1 VGSGAVEAVVVVP
14 LERGAFGLSTLHQ
27 VVDVGFAP
35 ARLEQEL
42 VAGLAGG
49 EALRDPAEGRERLAL
64 GQPARVAVELG
75 AVVAAVEV
83 DRELPRL
90 LPQLV
95 VEGDAGALA
104 GAAADRRP
112 REAAPEGPE
121 LGLATGEDLLLSL
134 ADRDP
139 DVVVAEDRWDRQPRA
154 ERSRRQRRRRLRA
167 QRQRAATPPP
177 QGKEGGEDTAAE
189 GAEEG
194 SAPEAAVRS

>member
-14 LERGAFGLSTLHQ
+14 LERGAFGLAVLHQ

-35 ARLEQEL
+35 ARLQQQV

-49 EALRDPAEGRERLAL
+49 EPLGDAAEGGERLAL
-64 GQPARVAVELG
+64 GQPARLPVELG

-83 DRELPRL
+83 DRELAGL

-104 GAAADRRP
+104 GAAADRRA
-112 REAAPEGPE
+112 REAAAEGPE
-121 LGLATGEDLLLSL
+121 LGLAAGEDLLLGL

-139 DVVVAEDRWDRQPRA
+139 DVFVA
-154 ERSRRQRRRRLRA
+154 
-167 QRQRAATPPP
+167 
-177 QGKEGGEDTAAE
+177 
-189 GAEEG
+189 
-194 SAPEAAVRS
+194 

>member
-14 LERGAFGLSTLHQ
+14 LEGGAFGLAVLLQ
-27 VVDVGFAP
+27 VVDVGFAA

-49 EALRDPAEGRERLAL
+49 ESLRYAAEGGERLAL
-64 GQPARVAVELG
+64 GQAAGVAVELG

-83 DRELPRL
+83 NRELTGL
-90 LPQLV
+90 LPQPV

-112 REAAPEGPE
+112 REAAAEGPE
-121 LGLATGEDLLLSL
+121 AGLRTGEDLLLGL

-139 DVVVAEDRWDRQPRA
+139 DVVVAEDRRDRQPGA
-154 ERSRRQRRRRLRA
+154 ERGGGERRRRLGA
-167 QRQRAATPPP
+167 QRQRAAPPPP
-177 QGKEGGEDTAAE
+177 QGKEDGESTAAE
-189 GAEEG
+189 GAEKS
-194 SAPEAAVRS
+194 SAPEAAVRC